1 MPGARQNHKFRWV
14 AICAAAGKT
23 PPAPTIFQKTPEET
37 TIRKSPL
44 PEANSSKIPYI
55 ITTDKHISSRA
66 RIIRYFR
73 QRHATPEKIIQ
84 REQSNEAAELPGK
97 CAKVSM
103 MSGKLKPE
111 LYRPERS

>member
-14 AICAAAGKT
+14 AKCAAAGKT

-55 ITTDKHISSRA
+55 MTTGSMTAEMLVNPARTLFIILGNSSQTR
-66 RIIRYFR
+66 RNNS
-73 QRHATPEKIIQ
+73 
-84 REQSNEAAELPGK
+84 REAEMETVGLPGK
-97 CAKVSM
+97 CAKVSNQDN
-103 MSGKLKPE
+103 
-111 LYRPERS
+111 